1 MVMMMPFIC
10 SCRNNILIRS
20 SSNDIVNIVNHIIM
34 IAKIVITNSKNIV
47 YDDTQVLLRDLL
59 GDVSFEREAAV
70 LR

>member
-1 MVMMMPFIC
+1 
-10 SCRNNILIRS
+10 
-20 SSNDIVNIVNHIIM
+20 M